1 MGMGRIA
8 KLRALVQRKTGN
20 VYDTLFTR
28 RVSIYMTA
36 VLYPLGVSA
45 NAVSGFSCLVAIA
58 ACGLIGCGQGWQVFA
73 GIACVH
79 LFAVLDS
86 VDGELARLRQTFTLK
101 GLFLED
107 LCAFTMIN
115 GMFLALGGYLVRTQ
129 ATVWPL
135 AVAVVTVAF
144 GRNAMQVARRAV
156 LGSIASRRRG
166 RAKRSVAAGAQK
178 SRVRNFVEN
187 VLLHFTNMWII
198 TTSLILVEELG
209 GVHHLHLVL
218 FAFCFFA
225 VVVLLKELAVVA
237 TFLLTDSLDQQLL
250 EVYEQARTVP
260 GEPAE

>member
-1 MGMGRIA
+1 MGRIA
-8 KLRALVQRKTGN
+8 ELRARAQRKTGN

-28 RVSIYMTA
+28 RVSIYITA
-36 VLYPLGVSA
+36 LLHPLGVSA
-45 NAVSGFSCLVAIA
+45 NAVSGFSLLVVVA
-58 ACGLIGCGQGWQVFA
+58 ACGLIGCGHGWQVFA

-115 GMFLALGGYLVRTQ
+115 GMFLALGGYLLHTQ

-135 AVAVVTVAF
+135 AVAVLTCAF

-156 LGSIASRRRG
+156 LGSIASRRRVT
-166 RAKRSVAAGAQK
+166 AKRSAAAGARR
-178 SRVRNFVEN
+178 SSIRDFVEN

-198 TTSLILVEELG
+198 TTSLILVEEIG
-209 GVHHLHLVL
+209 GLHHLHLVQIS
-218 FAFCFFA
+218 FCFFA
-225 VVVLLKELAVVA
+225 AAVMLKELAVIA
-237 TFLLTDSLDQQLL
+237 TFMLTDSLDQQLL
-250 EVYEQARTVP
+250 EVYDNARTLP
-260 GEPAE
+260 DESAE